1 MECKAIPL
9 SRAKIRKF
17 AKILRRAYD
26 ISTNVKFPTIEFLE
40 FGLKS
45 LGFDYD
51 ICDKS
56 ELENCYAKTIP
67 EEKVVKIRED
77 VYIRATQGNPR
88 DIFTILHEIGH
99 VIFHNNRTIEFAR
112 NEEKIPIY
120 MDPEWQANTF
130 AAEVL
135 VPADCIAGMTED
147 EIVDMY
153 ECSYEVAFIQ
163 LKESKKIVT

>member
-1 MECKAIPL
+1 MDCKAVPL
-9 SRAKIRKF
+9 SRTKIREF
-17 AKILRRAYD
+17 AKMLRRAFD
-26 ISTNVKFPTIEFLE
+26 IPINVRFPTVEFLE
-40 FGLKS
+40 FGLGS
-45 LGFDYD
+45 LGFDYE

-77 VYIRATQGNPR
+77 VYIRAVHGNPR

-112 NEEKIPIY
+112 NEENIPIY

-130 AAEVL
+130 AAELL
-135 VPADCIAGMTED
+135 VPADSISGMCED
-147 EIVDMY
+147 EIVDVY
-153 ECSYEVAFIQ
+153 GCSYEVAYIQ
-163 LKESKKIVT
+163 IKQNKKIVT